1 MANLELAALLA
12 DDEEPTKALEYVG
25 RALATK
31 PDSDEARL
39 LHAKLLTQ
47 QDDPDYAYA
56 ILVELSEP
64 GVRPLVRGEA
74 LSMTAFRSG
83 TNLIGS
89 LLDRQPAIAVANHI
103 TAFADDIFPAALMAG
118 DEDEKSRSTELFRTM
133 DDARRQKEA
142 IRYRELL
149 LQCLPDRDAQPEVLI
164 DHSPA
169 TIHLI
174 PSFLRIVPKGKI
186 IVSIR
191 DPRDVLVS
199 SLFAHF
205 APERNTVAQDS
216 VGRWQHYE
224 EPLAAYYNELEPL
237 IKPLGYE

>member
-1 MANLELAALLA
+1 
-12 DDEEPTKALEYVG
+12 
-25 RALATK
+25 
-31 PDSDEARL
+31 
-39 LHAKLLTQ
+39 
-47 QDDPDYAYA
+47 
-56 ILVELSEP
+56 
-64 GVRPLVRGEA
+64 
-74 LSMTAFRSG
+74 
-83 TNLIGS
+83 
-89 LLDRQPAIAVANHI
+89 
-103 TAFADDIFPAALMAG
+103 
-118 DEDEKSRSTELFRTM
+118 
-133 DDARRQKEA
+133 EA

-149 LQCLPDRDAQPEVLI
+149 LQCLPDREAQPEVLI

-205 APERNTVAQDS
+205 APERNTVALAHPFDAADKINSELGTWLHFRELLDPSQFIEVRYEELVADPSTEVAHICEFLEIDHDPSVILPNVHQDS